1 MSDRIIIK
9 ACLNGGRRRDQNP
22 NVPYSPEEIAQ
33 EAQRCAQAGASVV
46 HFHART
52 ADGGMSNDPAWYA
65 EATRLIREQTDL
77 IINFTV
83 TRMGSTP
90 LETILAYLR
99 SPSPDMIALNMGAIS
114 YRLKTPEG
122 ARRSLTIPNSYE
134 EIAATVA
141 ACRELGI
148 TPEPAVFDTGFLS
161 NLATLVNDGV
171 LGAPRYL
178 LLEFAS
184 GMGEG
189 LQAMPGDARS
199 YFYLTDCVRALF
211 PQAIWAA
218 HGSADS
224 VFLIAG
230 LAITTGAHVR
240 VGFEDRATLSDGSLA
255 RSNADFVAWAAEVA
269 RAHGRTP
276 ASPAE
281 ARALIGLPTR

>member
-1 MSDRIIIK
+1 MSDKIIIK
-9 ACLNGGRRRDQNP
+9 ACLNGGRGRDQNP
-22 NVPYSPEEIAQ
+22 NTPYSPEEIAQ
-33 EAQRCAQAGASVV
+33 EARRCAEAGAAMV

-52 ADGGMSNDPAWYA
+52 ADGALSDAPAWYA
-65 EATRLIREQTDL
+65 EAARLIREQTDL
-77 IINFTV
+77 IVNFTA

-90 LETILAYLR
+90 LETVLAYLR
-99 SPSPDMIALNMGAIS
+99 APSPDMIALNMGAIT
-114 YRLKTPEG
+114 YHLKTPEG

-134 EIAATVA
+134 DIAATVA
-141 ACRELGI
+141 ACRALGI

-171 LGAPRYL
+171 MDAPRYL

-184 GMGEG
+184 GMGQG

-199 YFYLTDCVRALF
+199 YFYLTDCVRAVF

-218 HGSADS
+218 HGVADTA
-224 VFLIAG
+224 FLIAG

-240 VGFEDRATLSDGSLA
+240 VGFEDRVTLPDGSLA
-255 RSNADFVAWAAEVA
+255 RSNGDFVAWAAGVA
-269 RAHGRTP
+269 RAQGRTP

-281 ARALIGLPTR
+281 ARALIGLPAR